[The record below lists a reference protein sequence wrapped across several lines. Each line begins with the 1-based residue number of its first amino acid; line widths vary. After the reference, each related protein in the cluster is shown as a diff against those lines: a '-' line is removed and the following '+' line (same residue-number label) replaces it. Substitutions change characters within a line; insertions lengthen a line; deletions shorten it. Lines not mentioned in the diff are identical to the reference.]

1 MAAGKAGLLGQR
13 QEEAEE
19 GFIFAAAEA
28 PETLQA
34 PKLADFLHG
43 ATGQRAVFKGRFQSL
58 FGHVGNADVQ
68 PCCHLCRGYRGNE
81 KGTAS

>member
-1 MAAGKAGLLGQR
+1 MAAGRAGLFGQR

-34 PKLADFLHG
+34 PKLTDFLYG
-43 ATGQRAVFKGRFQSL
+43 ATGSGRDFREMSVLRLQAPKCQ
-58 FGHVGNADVQ
+58 FG
-68 PCCHLCRGYRGNE
+68 
-81 KGTAS
+81 S